1 MKIAKKIT
9 IYLSILCAC
18 SVIISGVYIA
28 WKSAEI
34 SEDAIYDRAI
44 EQLISIR
51 EIKKSE
57 IKNHFNTTAT
67 LLSTLAYDP
76 SIQNAIRDFEQAY
89 ASYPA
94 DKISLQN
101 KQQLQQFY
109 QTQFEPKY
117 KDKNKIASVAEL
129 YPQLSPTA
137 AGLQARYIA
146 NNHYP
151 MGEKHLLDSD
161 TLNNDYDKAHASY
174 HPVLRHYLESFG
186 FYDIFLIDNKGDI
199 VYSVFKEVDFAT
211 NLKQGPFKTSGI
223 ASAYNTAKTLNAGE
237 VTLTD
242 FSPYT
247 PSFEQPASFLATPI
261 FSGDEQLGV
270 LVIQLPIDAINN
282 IMTFDGRWDT
292 AGLGNS
298 GETYLVGMDL
308 TLRSQSRFFLENKD
322 EYIKTLESNVIPSY
336 IIDNIEKKNTAIGYQ
351 FINTSSVTLA
361 KEGKTGSHAIT
372 DYRNVEVLSAYAP
385 ITLLNQHWIIISEI
399 DKAEALTDVAL
410 LKTHLYKTVAFCTL
424 ILLLLTAIISYFIGE
439 SIAKPIKILSKN
451 IVSISNNKNLSAR
464 LSIRNSGKEVSELSA
479 SFNAFIATLEA
490 SFSQFSDSSNALK
503 IQSNTIAN
511 NAITMSKS
519 AEKQNINCE
528 SISTAV
534 TEMTASVNEIARF
547 SDNTSRHVLEANEKS
562 TESIQSAVQLKHN
575 VDSLVSQMNEALAI
589 IDSLKHE
596 SRDIS
601 DVLNV
606 INEVAEK
613 TNLLALNA
621 AIEAARAGEHG
632 RGFAVVADEVRVLAS
647 MTKDSTENIK
657 LKIDRLQN
665 ESNQIA
671 ASVQQAHQLLDQ
683 GVVSC
688 DENNAHLHDIH
699 NMLSELQKMSQ
710 EIAQATNEQAS
721 VTNDISESM
730 AIIAESSLSTA
741 EKSSEIK
748 QISTDLKE
756 QSELMDTVIKQYS

>member
-76 SIQNAIRDFEQAY
+76 SIQNAMRDFEQAY
-89 ASYPA
+89 TSYPA
-94 DKISLQN
+94 DIISLQN

-129 YPQLSPTA
+129 YPQLSPTS

-151 MGEKHLLDSD
+151 MGEKHLLDTD

-186 FYDIFLIDNKGDI
+186 FYDIFLIDNKSDI

-211 NLKQGPFKTSGI
+211 NLEQGPFKTSGL
-223 ASAYNTAKTLNAGE
+223 ASAYNTAKALNAGE

-261 FSGDEQLGV
+261 FSGNEQLGV

-308 TLRSQSRFFLENKD
+308 TLRSQSRFFLEDKN
-322 EYIKTLESNVIPSY
+322 EYIKTLENNATPSY
-336 IIDNIEKKNTAIGYQ
+336 IIDNIDKKDTAIGYQ
-351 FINTSSVTLA
+351 LINTSSITLA

-385 ITLLNQHWIIISEI
+385 ITLLNQHWIIVSEI
-399 DKAEALTDVAL
+399 DKAEALTDVTF
-410 LKTHLYKTVAFCTL
+410 LKSHLYKTVAFCTL
-424 ILLLLTAIISYFIGE
+424 VLLLLAAIISYFIGE
-439 SIAKPIKILSKN
+439 SIAEPIKTLSKK
-451 IVSISNNKNLSAR
+451 IIAISENKNLSAR
-464 LSIRNSGKEVSELSA
+464 LTIRHGGKEVNELST
-479 SFNAFIATLEA
+479 SFNAFIATLEN

-519 AEKQNINCE
+519 AERQNINCE

-575 VDSLVSQMNEALAI
+575 VDSLVNQMNEALAI

-621 AIEAARAGEHG
+621 SIEAARAGEHG

-699 NMLSELQKMSQ
+699 NMLNELQKMSQ

-756 QSELMDTVIKQYS
+756 QSELMDTVIRQYS